1 VPESLLQT
9 KLYTPPLRP
18 NLVSRPRLIERLNQG
33 LAEDKKLTLISAPA
47 GFGKT
52 TLITEWRYR
61 IPDSTGSKSAC
72 QDPKFG
78 WLSLDE
84 GENDPVQF
92 LSYFLS
98 ALQRIIPGIG
108 ETALASLGSP
118 QPPPTAAVLTP
129 VLNEFATLAEAGA
142 LDNCCYMLVIDDYHV
157 IQAQATH
164 DILQF
169 FVDHLPPPL
178 HLAICSRAD
187 LPWSLARLRAN
198 DQIMEL
204 RSADLRF
211 TLEETTEF
219 LNRVMGLGLSA
230 ADLAALENRTEG
242 WIAGLQLAA
251 LSLQGLDERDRHAF
265 ISAFTGSSRYIVDY
279 LLDEV
284 LARRPEGTEEF
295 LLQTS
300 ILDRMCGA
308 LCDAVLGHGE
318 EPPFPGSQAILEQL
332 EQANLFLV
340 PLDDKRIWFRY
351 HHLFG
356 DLLRIRLKQSSS
368 VLVPELHRRA
378 SLWYEQEDM
387 LSEAI
392 SHSLAAKDFEMAAQ
406 QIGQTMTELTGRGE
420 FFTTHLGRLEALP
433 DEIIQAQPHLGISY
447 AWVLQVTLQL
457 DAVEPILQDVE
468 RITGNQLSDDLK
480 LQIAIIRA
488 SLARQKRDAVQAF
501 ELSHQVLAALPENPD
516 EDNPL
521 QRATRTGLVFNL
533 GQSELFLKGN
543 PIVAE
548 QWLSEALAI
557 TEASGGPTL
566 ILGAMSSLAQAQLT
580 RGKLNQ
586 AAGNYRQA
594 LQWVHEFER
603 QSGGPMPAAA
613 YIHLG
618 LGDLLRERNELDEA
632 ALYLTRGSELSQQW
646 HQGMGDTLCD
656 SYIFESRLKQAQGDL
671 AGALEAI
678 WQAEQLPQAYQDVPR
693 FGGPVDARRAELQLA
708 QAIPDAIAPDLCRLA
723 AVEDWA
729 EAYGL
734 TADDPILS
742 LDDEIRYIVYARLL
756 LAKNKFD
763 RAFHL
768 LSRLLQSAESYRR
781 TGSVIKIS
789 ILQSLGQQAH
799 GDREQALRSL
809 EQALSLAESE
819 GYVRIFLDEGWL
831 MGRLL
836 YEAAANGIAPE
847 YAGRLLAQFPAGE
860 QARTPAPPQRHTP
873 ALVEPLSKREQ
884 EVMTLIAAGETN
896 AEIAQSL
903 YISVGT
909 VKNHAKNIYSKLNVH
924 SRAQAIARA
933 RELGLIA

>member
-33 LAEDKKLTLISAPA
+33 LAVDKKLTLISAPA

-61 IPDSTGSKSAC
+61 IPDSAGSQSAC

-92 LSYFLS
+92 LGYLLS
-98 ALQRIIPGIG
+98 ALQKIIPGIG
-108 ETALASLGSP
+108 ETALASLSSP

-129 VLNEFATLAEAGA
+129 VVNKIAALGEAGA
-142 LDNCCYMLVIDDYHV
+142 LSSCCYMLVIDDYHV
-157 IQAQATH
+157 VQEQATH

-169 FVDHLPPPL
+169 FLDHLPPPL
-178 HLAICSRAD
+178 HLAICSRSD
-187 LPWSLARLRAN
+187 LPWSLSRLRAN
-198 DQIMEL
+198 DQITEL

-211 TLEETTEF
+211 TLEETTDF
-219 LNRVMGLGLSA
+219 LNQVMGLGLSV
-230 ADLAALENRTEG
+230 ADLAALEDRTEG

-251 LSLQGLDERDRHAF
+251 LSMQGLDEGDRHDF
-265 ISAFTGSSRYIVDY
+265 VSDFTGSSRYIVDY

-284 LARRPEGTEEF
+284 LAHRPEGTKDF

-300 ILDRMCGA
+300 ILDRMCGP
-308 LCDAVLGHGE
+308 LCDAILGRGE
-318 EPPFPGSQAILEQL
+318 TSPLPASQTTLEQL

-340 PLDDKRIWFRY
+340 PLDDKRIWYRY

-356 DLLRIRLKQSSS
+356 NLLRVRLKQSFSE
-368 VLVPELHRRA
+368 LMPELHRRA

-392 SHSLAAKDFEMAAQ
+392 SHSLAAKDFELAAR

-433 DEIIQAQPHLGISY
+433 DEIIYAQPHLGISY
-447 AWVLQVTLQL
+447 AWVLQITLQL
-457 DAVEPILQDVE
+457 DSVEPILQDVE
-468 RITGNQLSDDLK
+468 RITGAQLPDDLK
-480 LQIAIIRA
+480 LQIAIVRA
-488 SLARQKRDAVQAF
+488 SLARQKRDVVRAF
-501 ELSHQVLAALPENPD
+501 QLSGQVLATLPEDPN

-521 QRATRTGLVFNL
+521 QRSTRTGLVFNL
-533 GQSELFLKGN
+533 GQSELLLKGD
-543 PIVAE
+543 PVAAE
-548 QWLSEALAI
+548 QWFSEALAI
-557 TEASGGPTL
+557 TEAVGGLTL
-566 ILGAMSSLAQAQLT
+566 MLGAMNNLAQAQLT

-594 LQWVHEFER
+594 LQLVNEFER
-603 QSGGPMPAAA
+603 QSDGPMPAAA
-613 YIHLG
+613 YVHLG

-632 ALYLTRGSELSQQW
+632 ALHLTRGIELSQQW
-646 HQGMGDTLCD
+646 HQGLGDTLCD
-656 SYIFESRLKQAQGDL
+656 SYIFQTRLKQALGDI

-708 QAIPDAIAPDLCRLA
+708 QAIPNAVTPDLRRLA

-734 TADDPILS
+734 ADDDPIVS
-742 LDDEIRYIVYARLL
+742 LDDEIRNIVFARFL
-756 LAKNKFD
+756 LAKDKYD
-763 RAFHL
+763 RAFHV
-768 LSRLLQSAESYRR
+768 LSRLLQSAESYGR
-781 TGSVIKIS
+781 TGSVITIS
-789 ILQSLGQQAH
+789 ILQSLAQQAR
-799 GDREQALRSL
+799 GNTEQAL
-809 EQALSLAESE
+809 LSLAQALLLAEPE
-819 GYVRIFLDEGWL
+819 NYVRVFLDEGRP
-831 MGRLL
+831 MARLL

-860 QARTPAPPQRHTP
+860 EAQAPAPQHQLTP
-873 ALVEPLSKREQ
+873 TLVEPLSKREL
-884 EVMTLIAAGETN
+884 EVMQLIAAGQSN

-924 SRAQAIARA
+924 SRAQAIART
-933 RELGLIA
+933 RELGLIE